1 MAVKNNAKIV
11 DVKTLIQAGVDPKTG
26 LPIKAGIGND
36 CNLKEQIKAQIR
48 KNDRQVAT
56 RRYVWT
62 GLPEGLTSELME
74 LVLYYKGQA
83 ALFYIE
89 SDNKFYFLPYA
100 LDGTIDVYGRYTGI
114 TPLPFAGGTTTT
126 DGKERPWIE
135 GLNRKPVYEPILRA
149 VKPEDYLN
157 SCVLFYDY
165 SHGISQT
172 ITPMSILQEGIIDTI
187 AECIPY
193 ANTALANATG
203 IMGMKV
209 NNQDEQQNVQ
219 NANAQIKNAALTGKR
234 YIPIV
239 SNNAIEFQ
247 ELAPGQVAKVEEFL
261 MAMQAFDNFRLSNYG
276 VDNGG
281 LFQKKAHMLEAEQE
295 MNAGNVGL
303 VLDDGLLLRQWGAIC
318 ANSIWGTN
326 IWCEVSET
334 VVGIDKNMDGEIS
347 DEQDGQLNTD
357 HPQTMSGGGEDDAM

>member
-1 MAVKNNAKIV
+1 MANNAKMTDIG
-11 DVKTLIQAGVDPKTG
+11 TIIQAGFDPKTG
-26 LPIKAGIGND
+26 LPAKFGAAD
-36 CNLKEQIKAQIR
+36 DANLKQQIKAEIY
-48 KNDRQVAT
+48 KNDRQVALN
-56 RRYVWT
+56 RYVWT
-62 GLPEGLTSELME
+62 GLPQGLTSQLME
-74 LVLYYKGQA
+74 RILYYKGQA
-83 ALFYIE
+83 AMFYME
-89 SDNKFYFLPYA
+89 ADDKFYFLPYA

-114 TPLPFAGGTTTT
+114 TPLPFAGGTTS
-126 DGKERPWIE
+126 DGKDKPWIT
-135 GLNRKPVYEPILRA
+135 GLTREPIYEPILEA
-149 VKPEDYLN
+149 ITPKDYTGK
-157 SCVLFYDY
+157 CVLFYDY
-165 SHGISQT
+165 SHGLSQT
-172 ITPMSILQEGIIDTI
+172 IIPMVQLQEGIIDTM

-209 NNQDEQQNVQ
+209 NNQDEQANVQ
-219 NANAQIKNAALTGKR
+219 NANNQVKNAALTGKR

-261 MAMQAFDNFRLSNYG
+261 MALQAFDNFRVSNYG

-303 VLDDGLLLRQWGAIC
+303 IMDDGLILRQWAAIC
-318 ANSIWGTN
+318 ANSLWGTN

-347 DEQDGQLNTD
+347 DEQDGQLNAD
-357 HPQTMSGGGEDDAM
+357 HPEAQTNDGGAE